1 MEVVEDVA
9 FERIDRRLAR
19 TLLALA
25 AGGDMVDVTHQSLAV
40 ELGSVREVVSRQM
53 KEFARRGWIASTR
66 GHVGIVDRGALSELA
81 QSS

>member
-1 MEVVEDVA
+1 M
-9 FERIDRRLAR
+9 I
-19 TLLALA
+19 
-25 AGGDMVDVTHQSLAV
+25 DVTHQSLAV

-66 GHVGIVDRGALSELA
+66 GHVSIADRGALSELA